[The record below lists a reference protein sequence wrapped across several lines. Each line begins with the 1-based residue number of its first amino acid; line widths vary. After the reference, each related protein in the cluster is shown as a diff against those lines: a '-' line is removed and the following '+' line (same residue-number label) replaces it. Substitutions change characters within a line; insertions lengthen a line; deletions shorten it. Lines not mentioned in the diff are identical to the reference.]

1 MPEVAARLVEK
12 YLSGT
17 NDPETGSGYLLYL
30 PPGYAGQPDKKW
42 PVVFFLH
49 GAGERGTNLALV
61 KVHGLPQEI
70 QQGRDFPF
78 IVVAPQCPP
87 EERWPAQLEKL
98 DKLYAEILADYRVRP
113 EQVYLTGLSM
123 GGQGTWFWSLAHPQR
138 FAAIAPVCGRS
149 FPNRAAEI
157 KNLPVWVFHGAKD
170 AVVPLEESTSMV
182 EALQKSGSKVRFTVY
197 PEAEHNSWSETYA
210 NPELYDWLL
219 SHSQ

>member
-1 MPEVAARLVEK
+1 MPDVAARLVEK
-12 YLSGT
+12 YLPGT
-17 NDPETGSGYLLYL
+17 ADPAAGSGYLLYL
-30 PPGYAGQPDKKW
+30 PPGYTGQPDKKW

-49 GAGERGTNLALV
+49 GAGERGSNLELV

-78 IVVAPQCPP
+78 IVVAPQCPL
-87 EERWPAQLEKL
+87 EQRWEAQLEKL

-113 EQVYLTGLSM
+113 ERVYLTGLSM

-149 FPNRAAEI
+149 FPDRAAEI

-170 AVVPLEESTSMV
+170 AVVPFEESSSMV
-182 EALQKSGSKVRFTVY
+182 EALQKSGSKVKFTVY
-197 PEAEHNSWSETYA
+197 PEAEHDSWGETYA

-219 SHSQ
+219 SHSR

>member
-1 MPEVAARLVEK
+1 
-12 YLSGT
+12 
-17 NDPETGSGYLLYL
+17 
-30 PPGYAGQPDKKW
+30 
-42 PVVFFLH
+42 
-49 GAGERGTNLALV
+49 
-61 KVHGLPQEI
+61 
-70 QQGRDFPF
+70 
-78 IVVAPQCPP
+78 VVAPQCPLDQ
-87 EERWPAQLEKL
+87 RWPAQLEKL